1 MSVISKKND
10 ELRHYGIKGQR
21 WGIRRYQNKDGSLTS
36 AGKKKYYEE
45 SNTSII
51 INKDGSKSIPKGF
64 KFNRIGQEKLDV
76 NASGGLYVSYG
87 KDDAARYIKNLGPT
101 KLNKLL
107 GVRSNTVQHISV
119 KDTLKMP
126 SDNEVVKETANL
138 LLSNKKLL
146 NSLNDSIYSMVVSDR
161 GISSKEL
168 CDSLSNPNNER
179 SVKIAY
185 SVSSFLGDPKYT
197 SESKIL
203 YEHFRNKGYDAIP
216 DLHDRLSGTSKTAMI
231 IINPNKVEITSKT
244 TITKDVLKAGKQ
256 HVKSIEKLKINDLI
270 K

>member
-1 MSVISKKND
+1 
-10 ELRHYGIKGQR
+10 
-21 WGIRRYQNKDGSLTS
+21 
-36 AGKKKYYEE
+36 
-45 SNTSII
+45 
-51 INKDGSKSIPKGF
+51 
-64 KFNRIGQEKLDV
+64 
-76 NASGGLYVSYG
+76 
-87 KDDAARYIKNLGPT
+87 
-101 KLNKLL
+101 
-107 GVRSNTVQHISV
+107 
-119 KDTLKMP
+119 MP

-244 TITKDVLKAGKQ
+244 TITKDVLKARKQ

>member
-1 MSVISKKND
+1 MNNM
-10 ELRHYGIKGQR
+10 ELQHHGVLGQK

-36 AGKKKYYEE
+36 AGRKKYYEE
-45 SNTSII
+45 SDTSII
-51 INKDGSKSIPKGF
+51 TNKDGSKTIPKGF
-64 KFNRIGQEKLDV
+64 KFNRVGQSELDV
-76 NASGGLYVSYG
+76 NDSGGLYVSYG

-107 GVRSNTVQHISV
+107 GVSSSTVQHISV

-146 NSLNDSIYSMVVSDR
+146 NSFNDSIYSMTVNDSGV
-161 GISSKEL
+161 SSKEL
-168 CDSLSNPNNER
+168 YNSLSNPNNDK

-185 SVSSFLGDPKYT
+185 SVSSFLGDPKYA

-203 YEHFRNKGYDAIP
+203 YEHFREKGYDAIP

-231 IINPNKVEITSKT
+231 IINPNKVEMTSKT
-244 TITKDVLKAGKQ
+244 MITKDVLKAGKQ